1 MDKLLTFAIMTA
13 ITIALCIFMGVGFW
27 SRMKTMNLP
36 IQHDRKIYVLGIVIS
51 SFLAIEVT
59 FAISLYHLSWVNYVF
74 VALFVVAMSF
84 VISYVARRVYKR
96 DHSNE
101 LIEVKRTAFR
111 EAFRAANGKTDRV
124 NLIFGTVF
132 ALILI
137 VSQVFHQPNILSF
150 ATPLVIGPWAIYN
163 GRKMLREAQEEQ
175 QPDGIH
181 WYTQY
186 KILFGIATFFLLPYD
201 LIMRGPFT
209 SMQAYPNG
217 NQLEDVFTYIAVIP
231 FFASAFFF
239 LRRQYLKRRN
249 RVSSDES

>member
-101 LIEVKRTAFR
+101 LIEVKRTTFR
-111 EAFRAANGKTDRV
+111 EAFRAANGKTDIISLMLV
-124 NLIFGTVF
+124 TAFFL
-132 ALILI
+132 ALIA
-137 VSQVFHQPNILSF
+137 SQVFHQPNILSF
-150 ATPLVIGPWAIYN
+150 ATPLFVGPWMIY
-163 GRKMLREAQEEQ
+163 GGTKMLREAQDEQ
-175 QPDGIH
+175 QFDGIH

-186 KILFGIATFFLLPYD
+186 KILFGIAAVLLLPYD
-201 LIMRGPFT
+201 FVAHGPLTFVQT
-209 SMQAYPNG
+209 YPYANHV
-217 NQLEDVFTYIAVIP
+217 EDVLASITLIP
-231 FFASAFFF
+231 LLASTFFF
-239 LRRQYLKRRN
+239 FRRQYLKRRN